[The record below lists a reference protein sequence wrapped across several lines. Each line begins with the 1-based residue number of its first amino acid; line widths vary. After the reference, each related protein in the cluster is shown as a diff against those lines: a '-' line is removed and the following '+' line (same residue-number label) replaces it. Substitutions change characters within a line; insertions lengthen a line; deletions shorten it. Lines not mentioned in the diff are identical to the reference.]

1 MVLFSQNWIS
11 LPPLVVT
18 VAEDDK
24 LIYLSVRRYRFL
36 NPHLLIHLFSLPLLN
51 NFRTKIKFPRKDSRI
66 AVIVL
71 PRAPIDVHSAVI
83 QELKGL
89 IFISL

>member
-1 MVLFSQNWIS
+1 MI
-11 LPPLVVT
+11 
-18 VAEDDK
+18 VADDEDDK
-24 LIYLSVRRYRFL
+24 LLYLSVRRYRFL

-51 NFRTKIKFPRKDSRI
+51 NIRTKIKFPRKDSRI
-66 AVIVL
+66 AAVVL